1 MVSIF
6 DYPDEGKY
14 NIRAVSQKTD
24 ILAVTIRAWE
34 RRYTLLEPMRA
45 LNGYR
50 MYSERDIAVL
60 NWVKKQLGMGIS
72 ISSAAVEFQRSVAAK
87 QWPEAVLSDKGPVPS
102 KSNSNQ
108 NIDTITRQ
116 LTTALVRIDERMAAD
131 IFSEA
136 MGAVP
141 MMQLFE
147 LVLIPVLVEIGV
159 RWERGEISVAV
170 EHFASSLIQ
179 GKLQAIYQSLPL
191 HPSAPKIIV
200 GCAPDELHQIGS
212 LMFAVLLRDGGY
224 RVEFL
229 GPDIP
234 LEDLAR
240 YAGEEKPRM
249 LVISATLPEQAVK
262 LLTFSNL
269 LDNLNQRPLFCFG
282 GAAFTHDPGLIENTT
297 GIYLGGTFH
306 ESVVTVKGLVPL
318 RANKKQ
324 L

>member
-6 DYPDEGKY
+6 DYPDEGKF

-34 RRYTLLEPMRA
+34 RRYSLLEPKRA

-60 NWVKKQLGMGIS
+60 NWVKKQIGKGIS
-72 ISSAAVEFQRSVAAK
+72 ISSVAAEFQSSVAAK

-102 KSNSNQ
+102 KKNSYQ
-108 NIDTITRQ
+108 NIDTLTRQ

-179 GKLQAIYQSLPL
+179 GKVQAIYQSLPL
-191 HPSAPKIIV
+191 HPSAPKVIV

-212 LMFAVLLRDGGY
+212 LMFAVLLRDSGY

-249 LVISATLPEQAVK
+249 LIISATLAEQAEK
-262 LLTFSNL
+262 LVNFSNL
-269 LDNLNQRPLFCFG
+269 LEKLKPRPLFGFG
-282 GAAFTHDPGLIENTT
+282 GAAFTYNPELIENVT
-297 GIYLGGTFH
+297 GVYLGRTFH
-306 ESVVTVKGLVPL
+306 ESIVTVKGLVPM
-318 RANKKQ
+318 RPNMQKR
-324 L
+324 